1 MLPLLVAFIRAIVG
15 EVRLAGR
22 PVSKVLFLIDET
34 AKVNEVLKNR
44 IGCNTKD
51 VWQIIRTTLLG
62 THLEAYA
69 YITTALVISTL
80 DYAYLNVSDSVHPYH
95 AIVGPTKLD
104 NDKIIDVWLRLR
116 LEQSNLPFPEDQRQE
131 LKRLASAFVQA
142 PRTVEIFVEAVVAH
156 LSKRGSLNSTAYSL
170 VLADIMD
177 DVHLRYPS
185 LIELPKPKY
194 LHALLHGTPLQADL
208 EVQRLIRASM
218 YSNIITEFPRQ
229 ALPYINPETAF
240 ILLVAA
246 AEEEYLIC
254 NKAHRLESTTA
265 RIAKAIIDMFRSF
278 TLSCDKSKIGLLLEN
293 VLANASKES
302 LPSDDEEEWPQ

>member
-1 MLPLLVAFIRAIVG
+1 ME

-34 AKVNEVLKNR
+34 AKVNEVLRDRVK
-44 IGCNTKD
+44 CNTKD
-51 VWQIIRTTLLG
+51 VWQIIRNTLLG
-62 THLEAYA
+62 THLETYA
-69 YITTALVISTL
+69 NISTALVISTL
-80 DYAYLNVSDSVHPYH
+80 DYAYLNVTDSERPYQ

-104 NDKIIDVWLRLR
+104 SDKIIDNWLRLR

-142 PRTVEIFVEAVVAH
+142 PRTVEIFVEAVVTH
-156 LSKRGSLNSTAYSL
+156 LSKRGSLNSTTAYGL
-170 VLADIMD
+170 VLADTMD
-177 DVHLRYPS
+177 DVHLRYPR

-194 LHALLHGTPLQADL
+194 LHALLHGSRLIVDL
-208 EVQRLIRASM
+208 EVQRLVRSSM

-246 AEEEYLIC
+246 AEEEYSLC
-254 NKAHRLESTTA
+254 DKANDLESTTA
-265 RIAKAIIDMFRSF
+265 RIAKVILDMYHSF
-278 TLSCDKSKIGLLLEN
+278 TSSYGESNTGLLLKN
-293 VLANASKES
+293 VLVNASKES
-302 LPSDDEEEWPQ
+302 LSAEEVEEEEWPQ